1 MSSSN
6 YRRNKAAID
15 QFRRELMAMVED
27 IGEIDKRVLNKAVNE
42 GVRYAKKRTP
52 VGDHPSPVN
61 FTVKHGPDAGKIV
74 SFQVRKSAE
83 ASACA
88 MVGGWLRW
96 NWSKLPTKH
105 TGSGLETEMVNNAD
119 YASYWNY
126 GHRIVTK
133 KDGPTKG
140 FVKGTYVLEKTQ
152 NYVSKRMIALFKKE
166 VEAVQNRH
174 DQ

>member
-6 YRRNKAAID
+6 YRRNEAAIK
-15 QFRRELMAMVED
+15 QFRKELIAMMDD
-27 IGEIDKRVLNKAVNE
+27 IREIDIKVLNQAVDE
-42 GVRYAKKRTP
+42 GLEYARNKTP
-52 VGDHPSPVN
+52 VGEHPNPVT
-61 FTVKHGPDAGKIV
+61 FTVKRGPDIGKAV
-74 SFQVRKSAE
+74 SFRVAVPG
-83 ASACA
+83 
-88 MVGGWLRW
+88 VGG
-96 NWSKLPTKH
+96 KLKDGWDMISARKN
-105 TGSGLETEMVNNAD
+105 GSGVEAEMINGMD

-133 KDGPTKG
+133 KGGPTKG